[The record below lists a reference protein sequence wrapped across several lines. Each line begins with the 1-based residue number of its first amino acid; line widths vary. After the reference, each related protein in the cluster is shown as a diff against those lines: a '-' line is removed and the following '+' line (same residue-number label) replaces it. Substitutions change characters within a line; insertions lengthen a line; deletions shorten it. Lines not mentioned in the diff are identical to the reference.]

1 MAEPGPGRGTG
12 TCSRRRSVVD
22 AAIAVFFVLLDTGLT
37 LAGETWWPRHPDTPA
52 WIMLGLQA
60 VACASLVLRRRAPL
74 VVVAVL
80 GGFTLAVTLLISPGG
95 VLTPANPGNLWAPF
109 STAVAAYG
117 PVLYRPGER
126 RTAFV
131 ALAAFTLVV
140 ARPWDLSYTVAT
152 IGVLRTAVGPLLAL
166 YFDARRRLV
175 RALTE
180 RAERAERERHLLAE
194 QARAEERAR
203 LAGEMHDVVTH
214 RVSLMALQA
223 GALRVTAPD
232 EATRQAAEELRAAGC
247 QALEELRD
255 LIGILRTEPES
266 EPEEHAGGGSVGS
279 AGSVAGFA
287 ELVAES
293 GAVGTPA
300 ELVEDGDRSLASP
313 VVARTAHRVV
323 REALTNVR
331 KHAPGTRVTVHVEY
345 RETHV
350 RVSVHNTAPHSAAQ
364 HSTTPKAVSPAVSRA
379 GAPAGAPT
387 GAPATGVAQGVAGAL
402 AVPGASAAAEAAA
415 TAAVLAGTGSGL
427 GLAGLRRR
435 LELVRGTLRAG
446 RSPDGGFRVEAT
458 LPAYVATAEAAVGAP

>member
-1 MAEPGPGRGTG
+1 MLAYRVAMTEGRCGAWRG
-12 TCSRRRSVVD
+12 QDRDRSRAGSRRRTAVD
-22 AAIAVFFVLLDTGLT
+22 AAIAALFVVVDTGLT
-37 LAGETWWPRHPDTPA
+37 LVGETWWPRQPDALA
-52 WIMLGLQA
+52 WFMLGLQA
-60 VACASLVLRRRAPL
+60 AACGSLVLRRRAPL
-74 VVVAVL
+74 AVVGVL
-80 GGFTLAVTLLISPGG
+80 GGFTLAVTLLIAPLG
-95 VLTPANPGNLWAPF
+95 VLVPADPGNLWAPF

-117 PVLYRPGER
+117 PVLYRPGHR
-126 RTAFV
+126 RAAFV

-140 ARPWDLSYTVAT
+140 ARPWELSYTVIT
-152 IGVLRTAVGPLLAL
+152 IGLLRTAVGPLLAL

-223 GALRVTAPD
+223 GALRMTAPD

-255 LIGILRTEPES
+255 LIGILRTEPE
-266 EPEEHAGGGSVGS
+266 PDEHAG
-279 AGSVAGFA
+279 AGTVADFA

-293 GAVGTPA
+293 GTVGTPA
-300 ELVEDGDRSLASP
+300 ELVEDGDRTLASP

-331 KHAPGTRVTVHVEY
+331 KHAPGARVTVRVEY

-350 RVSVHNTAPHSAAQ
+350 RLTVHNSP
-364 HSTTPKAVSPAVSRA
+364 PPAVSSA
-379 GAPAGAPT
+379 ASAPGGTTTATAAVAP
-387 GAPATGVAQGVAGAL
+387 
-402 AVPGASAAAEAAA
+402 PGAAIEAASEAAA

-435 LELVRGTLRAG
+435 LDLVHGTLRAG
-446 RSPDGGFRVEAT
+446 RSPDGGFSVEAT
-458 LPAYVATAEAAVGAP
+458 LPAYVPTAEAAV